1 MKLYWV
7 YFKTTDLF
15 GFNSKQKTGIIGLDK
30 GDVSEKFWVQ
40 MARENVEIISIEL
53 APDWMNT

>member
-7 YFKTTDLF
+7 YFRETKSYGLNHT
-15 GFNSKQKTGIIGLDK
+15 QKTGISGIDA
-30 GDVSEKFWVQ
+30 GDVSEKFWIM
-40 MARENVEIISIEL
+40 MARENVELISIEL